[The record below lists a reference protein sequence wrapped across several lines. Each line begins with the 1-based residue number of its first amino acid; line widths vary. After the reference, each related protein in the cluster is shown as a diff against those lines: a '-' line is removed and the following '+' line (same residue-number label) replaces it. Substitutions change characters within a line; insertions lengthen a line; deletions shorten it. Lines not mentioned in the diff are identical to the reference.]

1 MDEIILKTNNIFKSF
16 QTTKKVKL
24 NVLKG
29 ITLEILKEES
39 TIIVGAS
46 GACKSTLLH
55 LLGGLDR
62 ADSGEVY
69 YDEKDIF

>member
-1 MDEIILKTNNIFKSF
+1 MDKIILKANNIFKSF

-29 ITLEILKEES
+29 ISLEIQKEEI

-46 GACKSTLLH
+46 GAGKSYSSPSSW
-55 LLGGLDR
+55 R
-62 ADSGEVY
+62 
-69 YDEKDIF
+69 IR